1 VFLQKP
7 LQQVSA
13 NAHSVVQFPQY
24 SSDVSVFVHVP
35 LQQVSPAADPQ
46 FTPQSPQLR
55 TSVSMFLHVPEQHF
69 SPAPHGA
76 RQFTHS

>member
-46 FTPQSPQLR
+46 STPQFPQFFV
-55 TSVSMFLHVPEQHF
+55 SVSTSLQTLLQHF
-69 SPAPHGA
+69 
-76 RQFTHS
+76 